1 MEFPYAEFCAEA
13 GGMSMSAPV
22 ALKKDW
28 NSLIRDVISG
38 EWRDP
43 ETGKACAVPFETI
56 RIEDTLEGGAAD
68 LVAPLKIGRKLAV
81 VSDSNTVEAMGRRVA
96 RELSEWAD
104 VEEIVFP
111 GNTHCDEPTI
121 DLMIEKTRNCEG
133 CVVVGSGSLSDTVKF
148 ATFKDG
154 RQYASFATA
163 GSMNGYGAG
172 TASVT
177 LANGYKTSVS
187 AHAPRAVFVDLS
199 VSAAA
204 PYWLAAAGLG
214 DSLCRPTA
222 QVEWWAAHRLLD
234 TTFAK
239 TPFDLFNVEDD
250 EALMIKTAP
259 DYKAGSIEANGYLYR
274 VLTLASFGNNIVGT
288 SHSGSMGEHQVSHWI
303 DMFAGDAHPGTTH
316 GQQVGVA
323 SIALA
328 RLHKNLLSL
337 DKPPKIKPTQIDKS
351 DFVKRY
357 GNNIGQMMY
366 GEAIKKSFDID
377 GAAKLNRK
385 LDEIWPEL
393 CKELKAMMLDPA
405 DMASIIASAGG
416 PTTATE
422 LGMSRDVWRNAMKHA
437 RDIRN
442 RWSFLDLADDAG
454 LLDDFLSHD
463 PQ

>member
-1 MEFPYAEFCAEA
+1 MAR
-13 GGMSMSAPV
+13 
-22 ALKKDW
+22 DW
-28 NSLIRDVISG
+28 NSLIREVISG

-56 RIEDTLEGGAAD
+56 RIEETLDGGAAD

-81 VSDSNTVEAMGRRVA
+81 VSDTNTVEAMGRRVA
-96 RELSEWAD
+96 KELSGWAD
-104 VEEIVFP
+104 IEEIVFP

-121 DLMIEKTRNCEG
+121 AEMKERTRHCDG
-133 CVVVGSGSLSDTVKF
+133 CVVVGSGSLSDTVKY
-148 ATFKDG
+148 ATFEDG
-154 RQYASFATA
+154 RKYVSFATA

-177 LANGYKTSVS
+177 LANGYKTSVP
-187 AHAPRAVFVDLS
+187 AHAPRAVFVDLG

-222 QVEWWAAHRLLD
+222 QVEWWAAHRLLG
-234 TTFAK
+234 TSFAQ
-239 TPFDLFNVEDD
+239 TPFDLFNVADD

-259 DYKAGSIEANGYLYR
+259 DYKKKSTEAQGYLYR
-274 VLTLASFGNNIVGT
+274 VLVLASFGNNIVGT

-303 DMFAGDAHPGTTH
+303 DMFASEAHPGTTH

-328 RLHKNLLSL
+328 RLHQYLLSL
-337 DKPPKIKPTQIDKS
+337 DKAPKIKATQIDEM

-357 GNNIGQMMY
+357 GANIGRMMY
-366 GEAIKKSFDID
+366 AEAKKKSFDID
-377 GAAKLNRK
+377 GAARFNRK
-385 LDEIWPEL
+385 LEEVWPEL
-393 CKELKAMMLDPA
+393 RVELKAMMIDPA
-405 DMASIIASAGG
+405 DMASIISSAGG

-422 LGMSRDVWRNAMKHA
+422 LGLSRDVWRQAMKHA
-437 RDIRN
+437 RDVRN

-454 LLDDFLSHD
+454 LLDEFLLND